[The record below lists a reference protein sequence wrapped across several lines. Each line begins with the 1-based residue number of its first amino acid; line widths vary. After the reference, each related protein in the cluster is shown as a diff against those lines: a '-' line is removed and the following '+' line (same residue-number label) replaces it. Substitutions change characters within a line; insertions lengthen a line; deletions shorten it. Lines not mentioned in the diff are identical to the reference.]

1 MQLINKLPAIM
12 RSGMKEKNRL
22 EEYVTGHLTC
32 QGTGNGGWVR
42 GNQLERAEL
51 NAIPTEGGRGVS
63 K

>member
-1 MQLINKLPAIM
+1 M